1 MVENGEN
8 RNLALGSRNL
18 PGVKLV
24 ASREVNV
31 YDLLGYD
38 RVLLSQTA
46 AAKLSESL
54 APKHKKVAQ

>member
-1 MVENGEN
+1 
-8 RNLALGSRNL
+8 
-18 PGVKLV
+18 
-24 ASREVNV
+24 V

-54 APKHKKVAQ
+54 APKQKKVAQ